1 MVSIDDA
8 IIARLKTHGE
18 KFEVLVDPFK
28 ARKIKQGDCETD
40 FMASP
45 HIYKDVSSADEAQAG
60 VLQKV
65 FGTENVEEIAV
76 IILRKGEIHLTSEQR
91 KEMLEEKKKSI
102 VSYIA
107 RNAVDP
113 KTGYPHPIIRI
124 ENAIEKANIHVDI
137 FKSTEKQIDDTVKK
151 IRPLIPLRFEMR
163 KIAVKV
169 PSAYA
174 GKMHGIL
181 ATFGQVLKEEW
192 ANDGTLFVLV
202 EITAGL
208 QNEFFDKINAVTK
221 GDAEIKIMDKS

>member
-1 MVSIDDA
+1 
-8 IIARLKTHGE
+8 
-18 KFEVLVDPFK
+18 
-28 ARKIKQGDCETD
+28 
-40 FMASP
+40 
-45 HIYKDVSSADEAQAG
+45 
-60 VLQKV
+60 
-65 FGTENVEEIAV
+65 
-76 IILRKGEIHLTSEQR
+76 
-91 KEMLEEKKKSI
+91 
-102 VSYIA
+102 
-107 RNAVDP
+107 
-113 KTGYPHPIIRI
+113 
-124 ENAIEKANIHVDI
+124 NAIEKANIHVDI